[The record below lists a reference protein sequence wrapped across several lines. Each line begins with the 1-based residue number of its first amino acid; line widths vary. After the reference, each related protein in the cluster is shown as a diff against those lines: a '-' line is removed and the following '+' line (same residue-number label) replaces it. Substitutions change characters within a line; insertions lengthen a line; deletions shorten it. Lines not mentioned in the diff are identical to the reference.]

1 MQPQKRPNQFIK
13 YSNMAIQM
21 GLSIGLGAWA
31 GHKLDVYYKNSR
43 PILTAILSLAGIAAA
58 LYLVLKDFIKP
69 KK

>member
-1 MQPQKRPNQFIK
+1 MASNQFLK

-21 GLSIGLGAWA
+21 GISIGLGAWG
-31 GHKLDVYYKNSR
+31 GHKLDVYYKNQK
-43 PILTAILSLAGIAAA
+43 PIFTAILSLVGIAAA